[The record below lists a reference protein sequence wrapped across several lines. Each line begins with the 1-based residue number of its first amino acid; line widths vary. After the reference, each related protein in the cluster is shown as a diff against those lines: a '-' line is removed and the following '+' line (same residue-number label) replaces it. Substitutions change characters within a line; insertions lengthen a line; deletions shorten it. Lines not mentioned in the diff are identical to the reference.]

1 MITELEAKAL
11 GSLTWGATPVELLL
25 EVAPPPLFDTR
36 NTTVNQHNFV
46 IT

>member
-1 MITELEAKAL
+1 MR
-11 GSLTWGATPVELLL
+11 SLTWDATPPVELLL

-36 NTTVNQHNFV
+36 NATVNQHNFV